1 MAYRKDYSLR
11 HHGIHIYDPQTFEV
25 GVANGPGFFLF
36 FFLVVVSLFRLFYF
50 IYKRAVVDSGRGQP
64 AQVYS

>member
-1 MAYRKDYSLR
+1 MAYRKDYSPR

-25 GVANGPGFFLF
+25 GVANGPGFFI

-64 AQVYS
+64 VQVYS

>member
-1 MAYRKDYSLR
+1 MAYRKDYSPR

-36 FFLVVVSLFRLFYF
+36 FFLVVVSLFRLF
-50 IYKRAVVDSGRGQP
+50 
-64 AQVYS
+64 

>member
-25 GVANGPGFFLF
+25 GVANGPGLFLF

-64 AQVYS
+64 VQVYS